1 MKYAF
6 LSAPLMLAAC
16 AQSVDAPSLL
26 PRPAESADV
35 DAPAAAPP
43 APTPGDPAQA
53 ALIAKLLDQA
63 QQGDAAFQR
72 ALPAASTSAAPLS
85 EAWIAAQNAR
95 SAVDIARGPTLDA
108 LASLD
113 AAIGEAIDKRQDT
126 AALAAARTEVQAI
139 YDRQSAKLDALIR

>member
-16 AQSVDAPSLL
+16 AQSIDAPSLL

-43 APTPGDPAQA
+43 PPTPGDPAQA
-53 ALIAKLLDQA
+53 AIIAKLLDQA
-63 QQGDAAFQR
+63 RQGDAAFQR
-72 ALPAASTSAAPLS
+72 ALPGASTNAAPLS

-108 LASLD
+108 LSSLD
-113 AAIGEAIDKRQDT
+113 AAIGEAIDKGQDT
-126 AALAAARTEVQAI
+126 AALAAARTEVQSI